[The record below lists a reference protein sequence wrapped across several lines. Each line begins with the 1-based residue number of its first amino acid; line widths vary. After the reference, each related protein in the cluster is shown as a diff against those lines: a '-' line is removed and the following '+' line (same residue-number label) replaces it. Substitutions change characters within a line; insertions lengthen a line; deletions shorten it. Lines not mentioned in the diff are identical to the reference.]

1 MKIELLNI
9 WLAIEVSYIRRINI
23 RINIWDFTNDRI
35 KPIMRLEFSN
45 NVDAISL
52 AKVKFRMNIRVM
64 EATTNNIIEKAFI

>member
-35 KPIMRLEFSN
+35 KPIIRLEFSN
-45 NVDAISL
+45 NVNAMSL
-52 AKVKFRMNIRVM
+52 AKVKFRINIRVI
-64 EATTNNIIEKAFI
+64 EATTNNIIEKTCT

>member
-1 MKIELLNI
+1 
-9 WLAIEVSYIRRINI
+9 
-23 RINIWDFTNDRI
+23 
-35 KPIMRLEFSN
+35 MRLEFSN

>member
-35 KPIMRLEFSN
+35 KPIIRLEFSN

-52 AKVKFRMNIRVM
+52 AKVKFRMNMRVID
-64 EATTNNIIEKAFI
+64 ATTNNIIEKAFI

>member
-45 NVDAISL
+45 NVDAMSL
-52 AKVKFRMNIRVM
+52 AKVKFKINITEIEVI
-64 EATTNNIIEKAFI
+64 TNNIIEKAFI